1 MLKLGHP
8 GSICLKIVSEVL
20 KYFFIVL
27 QGEKLRRRNDWFNWL
42 MPPSVQNSTVS
53 SPQSL
58 PKSASDLL
66 VENLQ
71 RVAFD
76 DKTVTHG
83 NVEAHLSR
91 SSSAEL
97 STPSN

>member
-1 MLKLGHP
+1 M
-8 GSICLKIVSEVL
+8 S
-20 KYFFIVL
+20 
-27 QGEKLRRRNDWFNWL
+27 QGEKLRRRNDWSHWL
-42 MPPSVQNSTVS
+42 IPASVHNSTMS

-91 SSSAEL
+91 SSSTAL
-97 STPSN
+97 SSPFLQFDNEMVEQADAQHSQPMPLGNPS